1 MLKKLYSFVCLLF
14 LITCL
19 SGCASTLL
27 GGAAVVGLAS
37 VQERS
42 IKDAAIDMKLGLQL
56 QKKLFT
62 LSKEKLFSSVDVI
75 IIEQRVM
82 MIGNVESQEL
92 RDLASQA
99 AWEISPK
106 IKDVLNE
113 ITIGEKSTIISEA
126 KDARISL
133 SLSGLLIG
141 DSDISD
147 INFNHSVSEQV
158 IFLIGIAQ
166 NDEELNK
173 VINHARTV
181 KGVKKVINHIILK
194 SSKKRIY

>member
-1 MLKKLYSFVCLLF
+1 MLKKLYSFICLLF

-147 INFNHSVSEQV
+147 INFSHSVSEQV

>member
-19 SGCASTLL
+19 SGCAGTLL

-62 LSKEKLFSSVDVI
+62 LSKEKLFGSVDVI

-82 MIGNVESQEL
+82 MIGNVESQKL
-92 RDLASQA
+92 RDLATQA

-166 NDEELNK
+166 DDEELNK

-194 SSKKRIY
+194 SSKKRI

>member
-19 SGCASTLL
+19 SGCAGTLL

-62 LSKEKLFSSVDVI
+62 LSKEKLFGSVDVI

-166 NDEELNK
+166 DDEELNK

-194 SSKKRIY
+194 SSKKRI

>member
-1 MLKKLYSFVCLLF
+1 MLKQLYSFVCLLF

-19 SGCASTLL
+19 SGCAGTLL

-62 LSKEKLFSSVDVI
+62 LSKEKLFGSVDVI

-82 MIGNVESQEL
+82 MIGNVESQKL
-92 RDLASQA
+92 RDLATKA

-166 NDEELNK
+166 DDEELNK

-194 SSKKRIY
+194 SSKKRI

>member
-42 IKDAAIDMKLGLQL
+42 MKDAAIDMKLGLQL

-62 LSKEKLFSSVDVI
+62 LSKDKLFGSVDVI

-82 MIGNVESQEL
+82 MIGNVESQKL
-92 RDLASQA
+92 RDLAAKA

-141 DSDISD
+141 DSNISD

-166 NDEELNK
+166 DDEELNK

-181 KGVKKVINHIILK
+181 KGVKKVISHIILK
-194 SSKKRIY
+194 SSKKRL

>member
-62 LSKEKLFSSVDVI
+62 LSKDKLFGSVDVI

-82 MIGNVESQEL
+82 MIGNVESQKL
-92 RDLASQA
+92 RDLATQA

-166 NDEELNK
+166 DDEELNK

-194 SSKKRIY
+194 SSKKRI

>member
-1 MLKKLYSFVCLLF
+1 MLKKFNSFVCLLF
-14 LITCL
+14 LITYL
-19 SGCASTLL
+19 SGCASTLV

-42 IKDAAIDMKLGLQL
+42 IKDAAIDIKLGVQL
-56 QKKLFT
+56 Q
-62 LSKEKLFSSVDVI
+62 EKLFKLSAEKLFAYIDI
-75 IIEQRVM
+75 IIVEQRVM
-82 MIGNVESQEL
+82 MIGNVESQKL

-99 AWEISPK
+99 AWEVSPK

-113 ITIGEKSTIISEA
+113 ITIGKKSTIISEA

-133 SLSGLLIG
+133 SLSGLLLG

-147 INFNHSVSEQV
+147 INFSHSVSKQV

-166 NDEELNK
+166 DDDELNK

-181 KGVKKVINHIILK
+181 KGVKKVISHIILK
-194 SSKKRIY
+194 SSKKRM

>member
-19 SGCASTLL
+19 SGCAGTLL

-62 LSKEKLFSSVDVI
+62 LSKEKLFGSVDVI

-147 INFNHSVSEQV
+147 INFNHSVSKQV

-166 NDEELNK
+166 DNEELNK

-194 SSKKRIY
+194 SSKKRI

>member
-42 IKDAAIDMKLGLQL
+42 MKDAAIDMKLGLQL

-62 LSKEKLFSSVDVI
+62 INKDKLFGSVDVI

-82 MIGNVESQEL
+82 MIGNVESQKL
-92 RDLASQA
+92 RDLATQA

-166 NDEELNK
+166 DDEELNK

-194 SSKKRIY
+194 SSKKRL

>member
-1 MLKKLYSFVCLLF
+1 MLKKFNSFVCLLF
-14 LITCL
+14 LITYL
-19 SGCASTLL
+19 SGCASTLV
-27 GGAAVVGLAS
+27 GGVAVVGLAS

-42 IKDAAIDMKLGLQL
+42 IKDAAIDIKLGVQL
-56 QKKLFT
+56 Q
-62 LSKEKLFSSVDVI
+62 EKLFKLSTEKLFAYIDI
-75 IIEQRVM
+75 IIVEQRVM
-82 MIGNVESQEL
+82 MIGNVESQKL

-99 AWEISPK
+99 AWEVSPK

-113 ITIGEKSTIISEA
+113 ITIGKKSTIISEA

-133 SLSGLLIG
+133 SLSGLLLG

-147 INFNHSVSEQV
+147 INFSHSVSKQV

-166 NDEELNK
+166 DDDELNK

-194 SSKKRIY
+194 SSKKRM

>member
-42 IKDAAIDMKLGLQL
+42 MKDAAIDMKLGLQL

-62 LSKEKLFSSVDVI
+62 LSKEKLFGSVDVI

-166 NDEELNK
+166 DDEELNK

-194 SSKKRIY
+194 SSKKRI